1 MPKTTPPAASRLV
14 SDGPIRSLLLRWEQE
29 AEVFARRGAGTT
41 EANITAGWAHE
52 LRQAL
57 EQAARE
63 DIVVPL
69 AELVQMTGRSERTV
83 RRWAE
88 AGKLAG
94 VSRRGGRW
102 VVSTTAAR
110 GAA

>member
-1 MPKTTPPAASRLV
+1 VPRQTPPAAARLV
-14 SDGPIRSLLLRWEQE
+14 SDGPIRSLLLKFERE
-29 AEVFARRGAGTT
+29 AEFVAMDGAGSPH
-41 EANITAGWAHE
+41 ANMIARWAHE

-69 AELVQMTGRSERTV
+69 AELTRMTGRSERTV

-102 VVSTTAAR
+102 VVSTSAAR